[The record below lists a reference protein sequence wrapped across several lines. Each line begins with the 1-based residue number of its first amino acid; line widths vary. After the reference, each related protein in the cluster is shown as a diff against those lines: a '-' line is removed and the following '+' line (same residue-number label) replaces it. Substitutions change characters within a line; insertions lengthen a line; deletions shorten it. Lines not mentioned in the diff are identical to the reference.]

1 MVPSEGRKKPSLA
14 LKTIIL
20 QQMGI
25 INFYLMLS
33 LKCELHTLI
42 HSLPF
47 ETELQYFALNALEGK
62 VYI

>member
-42 HSLPF
+42 HTFTF
-47 ETELQYFALNALEGK
+47 EHQLQYFVLNSLVAE
-62 VYI
+62 V